1 MTIYDDMLDELKKEL
16 PDLYDGIKDF
26 QELLKAESKQLANL
40 EQWSDGSLDQFFVE
54 TASWALSRWEKI
66 FGIYVDVNKPLDQ
79 RRSVILA
86 KLRGAGVTTVA
97 LVKEVADSWYNGSTE
112 IIESSGKVS
121 IKFNSNLGVP
131 SNLSDVEKALR
142 EIIPAHLLI
151 EFLFSYLLI
160 RDVHNVMTLTEL
172 ETITLNQFAGGA

>member
-1 MTIYDDMLDELKKEL
+1 MTIYDDMLEELRSEL
-16 PDLYDGIKDF
+16 PEIYDDIKDF
-26 QELLKAESKQLANL
+26 QELLKSESKQLADL
-40 EQWSDGSLDQFFVE
+40 ETWSEGALDQLFVE

-66 FGIYVDVNKPLDQ
+66 YGVYTDINKPLDQ

-86 KLRGAGVTTVA
+86 KMRGVGVTTVA

-121 IKFNSNLGVP
+121 VKFNSNLGVP
-131 SNLSDVEKALR
+131 SNLADVEKALR

-151 EFLFSYLLI
+151 EFLFSFLLI
-160 RDVHNVMTLTEL
+160 RDIHNVMTLNEL